1 MLCINRG
8 KTCVYTQSK
17 RGGSRVR
24 RRRVSTES
32 GEGSPKFNNTELN
45 QCALSIL
52 PELEEG
58 TFAAPLSLVTPGGG
72 LKQLDFSLDDTEF
85 VFDSTFAAQPDIL
98 DSGYETSGHTGTLSD
113 AEQRE
118 VPIRVYSSDEDI
130 LSAYYTFIHPFFP
143 ILPAPAPGQVT
154 DNPDLGIRRAPDAI
168 FVSRSA
174 PDFEPSSP
182 LSLAISASLVLIPSP
197 DDKDPAGAE
206 SLHLRREQA
215 QAFAQ
220 AAFDSIEIE
229 SELVESGI
237 QPGEALSS
245 DPLPLSRKPFHPKN
259 PLENESIVAL
269 IMLSTYEYAQ
279 RGNVTKMRNRAGQ
292 AINAAIELGLHSKG
306 DEDGYYS
313 EANRRVWWMATP
325 PILLY
330 DPRFTTTG
338 PTFAGDPGA
347 WAVFLQSQQAIA
359 SATQFVIDL
368 DATLKMGSDTTAIW
382 DRMLELEA
390 IIEPLVVAA
399 DTWTLPSTPQ
409 SSLDSSETLV
419 GQALRRIARIKLN
432 SARIKLHRFC
442 AFSDVPVFSKKHC
455 DLPSTPK
462 TSIATST
469 TSAPKAPPCSCRG
482 VFHTELSHSEMM
494 TQGSSLSSS
503 TGLTYALPYTPQY
516 SAKICLRSAFTIA
529 RSFAA
534 LPYPIPRSPTK
545 NQSQSQTQ
553 THGPTHP
560 PQEFSYF
567 PPGRLAHPPR
577 MIPIFACCAMQS
589 SYVLIMLSYKTKA
602 MGFATA
608 SGDVPGKDSAAQRML
623 GQLGEGLG
631 MILEALKNYS
641 VAYEALGGMSDQID
655 IAVRS
660 VAAAAEAVSEVRW

>member
-1 MLCINRG
+1 MYSG
-8 KTCVYTQSK
+8 AATEAHSDSTKGEWQSK
-17 RGGSRVR
+17 PAKPARPARK
-24 RRRVSTES
+24 
-32 GEGSPKFNNTELN
+32 KFAVPPVKLA
-45 QCALSIL
+45 C
-52 PELEEG
+52 LEC
-58 TFAAPLSLVTPGGG
+58 
-72 LKQLDFSLDDTEF
+72 
-85 VFDSTFAAQPDIL
+85 
-98 DSGYETSGHTGTLSD
+98 GYETSGHTGTLSD

-168 FVSRSA
+168 FVSKSA

-197 DDKDPAGAE
+197 DDKDPSGAE

-229 SELVESGI
+229 SELVDSGI

-245 DPLPLSRKPFHPKN
+245 DPLPLSRKPFHPRN

-292 AINAAIELGLHSKG
+292 AINAAIDLGLHSKG

-338 PTFAGDPGA
+338 PTFTGDPGA

-368 DATLKMGSDTTAIW
+368 DATLKKGSDTTAIW

-409 SSLDSSETLV
+409 PSLDSSELLV
-419 GQALRRIARIKLN
+419 GQALRGIARIKLN

-455 DLPSTPK
+455 DLPPTPK
-462 TSIATST
+462 TSIVTST
-469 TSAPKAPPCSCRG
+469 TSAPKAPPCSCSSA
-482 VFHTELSHSEMM
+482 FHTQPSHSEMM
-494 TQGSSLSSS
+494 TQGSSLSST
-503 TGLTYALPYTPQY
+503 TGLTYILPYTPQY
-516 SAKICLRSAFTIA
+516 SAKICLKSAFVIA

-534 LPYPIPRSPTK
+534 LPYPIPRSPAE
-545 NQSQSQTQ
+545 NHSQSQTQYHTQ
-553 THGPTHP
+553 THGPTQP

-608 SGDVPGKDSAAQRML
+608 SGDVSGKDGAAQRML

-631 MILEALKNYS
+631 MVLEALKNYS
-641 VAYEALGGMSDQID
+641 GLMRPWVG
-655 IAVRS
+655 
-660 VAAAAEAVSEVRW
+660 